1 MSTETV
7 QTNNAKT
14 AAPAADDARKRKI
27 AWAVFAGS
35 LVLMVFFLVV
45 DPTWFWVPLPF
56 VLTAFVYA
64 IGYM

>member
-14 AAPAADDARKRKI
+14 AAPADDNAGARKK
-27 AWAVFAGS
+27 AWLIFAVA
-35 LVLMVFFLVV
+35 LAIMVFFLVV

>member
-1 MSTETV
+1 MSTRTV

-14 AAPAADDARKRKI
+14 AAPSRDDAKKRKM
-27 AWAVFAGS
+27 AWAVFAIA
-35 LVLMVFFLVV
+35 LTITVFFLVV
-45 DPTWFWVPLPF
+45 NATWFWVPLPF

>member
-14 AAPAADDARKRKI
+14 AAPADDNASARKK
-27 AWAVFAGS
+27 AWLVFAVA
-35 LVLMVFFLVV
+35 LAITVFFLVV
-45 DPTWFWVPLPF
+45 NPTWFWVPLPF

>member
-14 AAPAADDARKRKI
+14 AAPDRDDAKKRKL
-27 AWAVFAGS
+27 AWGVFAFAL
-35 LVLMVFFLVV
+35 LVMVFFLVV